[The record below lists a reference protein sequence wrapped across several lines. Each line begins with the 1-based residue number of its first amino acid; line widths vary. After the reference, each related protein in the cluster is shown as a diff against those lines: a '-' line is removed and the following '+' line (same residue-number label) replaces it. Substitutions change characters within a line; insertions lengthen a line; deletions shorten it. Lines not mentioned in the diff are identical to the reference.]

1 MPTPILEQ
9 SAEIQLPLPRDDAA
23 LKRQLAAILCAD
35 VVDYSRHMQEDE
47 IGTLAALK
55 GHFADLI
62 EPRVSLHGG
71 RIFNV
76 AGDGLLAVFRS
87 AVDALAC
94 AVEIQSESERRNAAR
109 PDGRQLWFRI
119 GLNLGEVVLEG
130 DDVLGTG
137 VIVAARLQTIAR
149 AGGICL
155 SDDLRRQVHGKVD
168 VDFQDLGDHQLKN
181 IAHFI
186 KVFSVVGPAS
196 DPTSGP
202 IPGST
207 PAPALRSTVV
217 STRGPSLAVLP
228 FDNLSGDPDQAYF
241 SDGITNDLITDLS
254 RFPELGVIASH
265 SVFTYKGKAIDVQE
279 VARDL
284 GVRYVVEGS
293 IQRAN
298 QAVRINVQLIDA
310 RENRHLWSERYKRD
324 LADLFELQDEIV
336 RSVAAIVA
344 TRVEMYELEHIQR
357 QPTESLAAYDVYLRG
372 KAVWFDWTREA
383 NLKAQEYLRAAIAL
397 DPKFARAYSGLSFVL
412 IQSALGGWAQF
423 PSTTIQEARDLAQR
437 AVALDRLDFEA
448 HAQLGFAS
456 LYCRDFR
463 RCITAYEK
471 SLELNPNSADVLA
484 EMADALVH
492 NGRTAEGVA
501 KIAQAKR
508 LNPICPDWYDWVLGI
523 AAFHDGRYEDALMA
537 FEEVHDCANFLR
549 SDLAVAYVRSGRME
563 DARRVV
569 AEMLKVQPD
578 YTLATDRLRPFKDPQ
593 ILQSFIADLQEAGLS
608 D

>member
-1 MPTPILEQ
+1 MRTPIPEQ
-9 SAEIQLPLPRDDAA
+9 STEIRLPVPRDEFAV
-23 LKRQLAAILCAD
+23 RRRLAAILCAD
-35 VVDYSRHMQEDE
+35 VVDYSHHMQADE

-62 EPRVSLHGG
+62 EPRVRLHGG

-76 AGDGLLAVFRS
+76 AGDGLLAEFRS
-87 AVDALAC
+87 AVDALVC
-94 AVEIQSESERRNAAR
+94 AVDIQSESARRNAAS
-109 PDGRQLWFRI
+109 PNARQLWFRI
-119 GLNLGEVVLEG
+119 GLNLGEVVVEG
-130 DDVLGTG
+130 GDVLGTG
-137 VIVAARLQTIAR
+137 VIVAARLQTMAR

-168 VDFQDLGDHQLKN
+168 VEFLDLGEHQLKN
-181 IAHFI
+181 IAHQV
-186 KVFSVVGPAS
+186 KVFSAAGPAS
-196 DPTSGP
+196 RQAGALAAR
-202 IPGST
+202 
-207 PAPALRSTVV
+207 PAPVT
-217 STRGPSLAVLP
+217 TRGPALAVLP
-228 FDNLSGDPDQAYF
+228 FDNLGGDPDQAYF

-254 RFPELGVIASH
+254 RFRELGVIASH
-265 SVFTYKGKAIDVQE
+265 SVFTYKGKAIDVE
-279 VARDL
+279 KVARDL

-293 IQRAN
+293 IQRAK

-310 RENRHLWSERYKRD
+310 LENRHLWGERYKRD

-336 RSVAAIVA
+336 RSVTAIIA
-344 TRVEMYELEHIQR
+344 TRVELYELEHSLR

-372 KAVWFDWTREA
+372 KAIWFDWTREA
-383 NLKAQEYLRAAIAL
+383 NQKAQEYLRAAIAL

-412 IQSALGGWAQF
+412 IQSALGGWADH
-423 PSTTIQEARDLAQR
+423 PKAAIEEAFDLAQR
-437 AVALDRLDFEA
+437 AVGLDRLDFEA

-463 RCITAYEK
+463 RCMTAYDK
-471 SLELNPNSADVLA
+471 ALELNPNSADVLA

-492 NGRTAEGVA
+492 MGRTAEGVE

-523 AAFHDGRYEDALMA
+523 AAFHDGRYEDALLA
-537 FEEVHDCANFLR
+537 FEAVHDCANFLR
-549 SDLAVAYVRSGRME
+549 SDLACVYVRLGRAE

-569 AEMLKVQPD
+569 ADMLELQPD
-578 YTLATDRLRPFKDPQ
+578 YRLATDRLRPFKDPGV
-593 ILQSFIADLQEAGLS
+593 LQSFIADLKEAGLR